1 MIIWVIEASYI
12 CRSLEGI
19 GLIEKVSWKDG
30 PPIVWISFS
39 LIFLSSENVTSF
51 SARDVCANRT
61 VVWQN
66 SNMCS
71 YTDSYKAL
79 AIALHSPPLARGET
93 PKDWVSM
100 AEFPTDSYFNLSTI

>member
-1 MIIWVIEASYI
+1 
-12 CRSLEGI
+12 
-19 GLIEKVSWKDG
+19 
-30 PPIVWISFS
+30 
-39 LIFLSSENVTSF
+39 
-51 SARDVCANRT
+51 
-61 VVWQN
+61 
-66 SNMCS
+66 MCS